1 MSGEAE
7 RAELAARGASE
18 PGPATLAPAQ
28 VEALVAMMQRA
39 VTLLETLPRLERTIF
54 EQSQSIDALEARI
67 AHAEETTKAGLKSA
81 RDEVSFMG
89 ARLIPA
95 TMAAVIGE
103 VQDIRLL
110 LEEATRGAT
119 TATKPVVGG
128 PGRLAIEPGPS
139 PAPTGDSSAGGLE
152 RTAPA
157 DPAEGSGGAPLLSV
171 SGEAAAQ
178 ETSAA
183 GAAEG
188 YPEVEAANAPLDVTP
203 AAASGAA
210 FDGFSIEFDDLDDQ
224 SAPAATEDPPAAVS
238 RSTLTNTE
246 IAELESLR
254 AHAERSVEATLRL
267 DRDPFKSNVV
277 SRVNFPAESGWTAE
291 PGAVAGANPDSSDP
305 ALEPERESFEA
316 RLARLRAEKRDE
328 RAEREE
334 TAARNKP
341 WLARLFRR

>member
-128 PGRLAIEPGPS
+128 LGRLAIEPGLS
-139 PAPTGDSSAGGLE
+139 PAPAGDASASELE
-152 RTAPA
+152 PPGA
-157 DPAEGSGGAPLLSV
+157 AEGNGAAPSLTAT
-171 SGEAAAQ
+171 GEAATY

-188 YPEVEAANAPLDVTP
+188 YPEVEEAQAPLEPTP
-203 AAASGAA
+203 KLASDAA

-224 SAPAATEDPPAAVS
+224 SDPATTGDPPAVAS

-277 SRVNFPAESGWTAE
+277 PRVDFPAGFGWTAE
-291 PGAVAGANPDSSDP
+291 PGTVASPDPDSSDP
-305 ALEPERESFEA
+305 APEPERESFEA
-316 RLARLRAEKRDE
+316 RLARLRAEKREE
-328 RAEREE
+328 RAGREE
-334 TAARNKP
+334 IAARNKP